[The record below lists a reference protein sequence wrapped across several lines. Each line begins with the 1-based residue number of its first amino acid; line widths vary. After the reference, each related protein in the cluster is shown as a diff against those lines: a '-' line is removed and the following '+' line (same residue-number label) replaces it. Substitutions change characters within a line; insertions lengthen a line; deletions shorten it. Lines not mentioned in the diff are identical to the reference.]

1 MPALRSRLVVLT
13 LAALSAVL
21 AAGVLFVY
29 GAARWLNNPDA
40 PAPSDAILVLSGSYQ
55 RPLHAG
61 DLYKQGFAPLVYVSV
76 AAPHPAAAQLAA
88 LGVKLVPQEDIHE
101 QTLRA
106 KGVPAERILRLGSK
120 SLSTVDEAFE
130 LRKRFAGRPAKVLVV
145 TSPFH
150 VRRAR
155 RIFTDVLEGSGI
167 VVAVVA
173 APQEFFPDRWWTS
186 QDAAREVL
194 LEWSKLLFYLLG
206 GRYRWNEGN

>member
-1 MPALRSRLVVLT
+1 MPTLRSRLVVLA
-13 LAALSAVL
+13 LAALTAVL
-21 AAGVLFVY
+21 TAGVLFVH

-76 AAPHPAAAQLAA
+76 AAPQPAAAQLAA
-88 LGVKLVPQEDIHE
+88 LGVKLVPQEEVYE

-130 LRKRFAGRPAKVLVV
+130 LRRRFAGKPAKVLVV

-155 RIFTDVLEGSGI
+155 TIFTDALEGSGI
-167 VVAVVA
+167 AVAVVA
-173 APQEFFPDRWWTS
+173 APQENFPDRWWTS

-194 LEWSKLLFYLLG
+194 LEWAKILFYMGG
-206 GRYRWNEGN
+206 GRFRTIA